1 MEKSKNCCKNKV
13 KQHEEQT
20 GESDSFSPVYFAYQF
35 SDFVADTVT
44 FLTNTE
50 KV

>member
-20 GESDSFSPVYFAYQF
+20 GESDSFSPVYFAYHF
-35 SDFVADTVT
+35 AGFGTDTVT
-44 FLTNTE
+44 FLPNTE